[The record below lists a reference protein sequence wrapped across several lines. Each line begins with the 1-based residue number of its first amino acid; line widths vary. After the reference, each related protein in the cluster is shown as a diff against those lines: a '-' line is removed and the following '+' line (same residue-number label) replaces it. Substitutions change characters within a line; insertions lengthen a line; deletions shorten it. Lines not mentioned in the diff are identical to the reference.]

1 MYADDTVII
10 AHEKD
15 RHAVAAKL
23 TSAMDL
29 RLALKAFRH
38 QVSFMLN
45 NKYDLVL
52 HQSCLHIDFET
63 WVSHLFFGG
72 KGEIFCVFCILF
84 LM

>member
-15 RHAVAAKL
+15 RHAIAAKL

-52 HQSCLHIDFET
+52 HQSCLHIDSKLGSVICFLGEK
-63 WVSHLFFGG
+63 VRFSVFFAS
-72 KGEIFCVFCILF
+72 FF
-84 LM
+84 